1 MKTREE
7 LNNDIKS
14 ARSALSAAEGALY
27 EFNTLP
33 ENNVFDTLEK
43 GASKI
48 EDDLRDLASEDCE
61 GAGNCGADEYR
72 RKFTVDGVI
81 FEGVLQCEYDRHDKT
96 YYYIDR
102 TTFKVTNTI
111 TNEVV
116 IDE

>member
-1 MKTREE
+1 MQTRDD
-7 LNNDIKS
+7 LNNSIKT
-14 ARSALSAAEGALY
+14 ARATLTEAEKALY
-27 EFNTLP
+27 EFNQLP
-33 ENNVFDTLEK
+33 ENNVFETLEK

-48 EDDLRDLASEDCE
+48 EDTLRDMAHEDCE

-72 RKFTVDGVI
+72 RKFMVGTDI
-81 FEGVLQCEYDRHDKT
+81 YEGVLNVEYDRHDKT

-102 TTFKVTNTI
+102 AKFTVTNTV